1 MEKRPSIPVLLI
13 RAILSEVIFMILDK
27 SDGLYRLTVGF
38 NDGDVLYDNCVVY
51 PRKSEIVMG
60 QFALEPFD
68 SLYGRFIAFDIK
80 AKREIDTR
88 AKETWGSIVG
98 FIESLDAS
106 LVQNGS
112 AYDVYIR
119 EVNRFKSLI
128 EAVEED
134 QESVDYPAVLQSLFK
149 HLEQY
154 EDARREQT
162 ETV

>member
-1 MEKRPSIPVLLI
+1 MY
-13 RAILSEVIFMILDK
+13 LDK
-27 SDGLYRLTVGF
+27 SDGLYRLSVGF

-60 QFALEPFD
+60 QFTLEPFD
-68 SLYGRFIAFDIK
+68 SLYGRFNAFDIK
-80 AKREIDTR
+80 AYWEIDAR
-88 AKETWGSIVG
+88 AKATWESIVS

-106 LVQNGS
+106 SVQRGS

-154 EDARREQT
+154 EDARRKQT
-162 ETV
+162 EIV

>member
-1 MEKRPSIPVLLI
+1 MY
-13 RAILSEVIFMILDK
+13 LDK
-27 SDGLYRLTVGF
+27 SDGLYLLSVGF

-51 PRKSEIVMG
+51 PRSHEIVRG
-60 QFALEPFD
+60 EFALEPFD
-68 SLYGRFIAFDIK
+68 SLYGRFIAFDMQ
-80 AKREIDTR
+80 AKQEIDAR
-88 AKETWGSIVG
+88 ARDTWESIVD

-106 LVQNGS
+106 SVQRGS

-134 QESVDYPAVLQSLFK
+134 QESVDYPAVLQSFFK
-149 HLEQY
+149 RLYQY

-162 ETV
+162 ESV